1 MTNIT
6 QIKPAKTAPRKVSLI
21 TNRCALDNPA
31 FKYTPAAATD
41 ISARFDA
48 IYAAQNR
55 AAAKQLK
62 KAATK

>member
-6 QIKPAKTAPRKVSLI
+6 PIKPAKAAPRKVSLI
-21 TNRCALDNPA
+21 TNRCGLDNPN

-41 ISARFDA
+41 ISARFAA
-48 IYAAQNR
+48 IYAAQDR

-62 KAATK
+62 KAAAK